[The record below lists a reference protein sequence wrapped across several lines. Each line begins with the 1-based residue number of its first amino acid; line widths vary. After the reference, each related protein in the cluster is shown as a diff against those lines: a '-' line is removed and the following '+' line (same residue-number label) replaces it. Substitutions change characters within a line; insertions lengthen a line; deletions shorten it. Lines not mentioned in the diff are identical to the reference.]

1 MCSKIEQ
8 INVND
13 MFNRAMSIR
22 ENTVITYTDLM
33 TDKEIKIWNELNAA
47 ERVGIILPFNLML
60 VKKGTFERNP
70 DTGRMNLVYNEHVET
85 VDVPIKPSD
94 RMKARDLLGRYHSLF
109 TEKVDLNVATPVF
122 VDNIGEDD
130 ERMSKI

>member
-8 INVND
+8 IDVND

-47 ERVGIILPFNLML
+47 ERVGIILSFNLML
-60 VKKGTFERNP
+60 VKNG
-70 DTGRMNLVYNEHVET
+70 
-85 VDVPIKPSD
+85 VDRRIVPSVKLNDD
-94 RMKARDLLGRYHSLF
+94 RIF
-109 TEKVDLNVATPVF
+109 IN
-122 VDNIGEDD
+122 N
-130 ERMSKI
+130 